1 MYFFSCHLIAT
12 SDTTICS
19 TTAITTIVTAIPLP
33 SQCFSYTSITD
44 STRHASYGSGA
55 TCDSTIFSSSQW
67 VRFSGSAGTMLATCP
82 IADYRCGTLASGW
95 YSGVYPSTAG
105 TTTNGSVCYNFLG
118 NTCNWPNSISI
129 TNCNGYYVFYLSAP
143 TQCSLRY
150 CTI

>member
-1 MYFFSCHLIAT
+1 MLFISHLIAT

-19 TTAITTIVTAIPLP
+19 TTAITTTVTSTPLP
-33 SQCFSYTSITD
+33 SQCFSYATITD
-44 STRHASYGSGA
+44 STRHASYGSGS
-55 TCDSTIFSSSQW
+55 TCDNIVFSSSQW
-67 VRFSGSAGTMLATCP
+67 VRFSGSAGTMLANCP

-95 YSGVYPSTAG
+95 YSGVYPSIAG
-105 TTTNGSVCYNFLG
+105 ATTNGGVCYNFLG